1 MDRGVQVQVCIL
13 YNSYMHTNRQ
23 HKNLMQ
29 VCMHLTCWAMLSFIT
44 MFPIWSSSCASE
56 VMVVVAVATFS
67 TLRLHMRRSSSQ
79 SASPV
84 LLHGATRKPAG
95 GVDDCTPSNSLTG
108 HGTGQLP
115 CVYRK
120 SNTRH
125 TVGIHLPKLCKKDSH
140 DFGHVDVDV
149 NREHNLWSI

>member
-1 MDRGVQVQVCIL
+1 
-13 YNSYMHTNRQ
+13 
-23 HKNLMQ
+23 
-29 VCMHLTCWAMLSFIT
+29 MLSFIT

-56 VMVVVAVATFS
+56 VIVVVAVATFS

-108 HGTGQLP
+108 TGQLP

-149 NREHNLWSI
+149 NREPNLWSIEIINIIDLSNHG